1 MIIQHR
7 RKSGQHNFLV
17 RGSSNAEEMMVLIR
31 QLMQLIKPTPG
42 KMLSLHLDCSEF
54 DGIGDGQTD
63 FKIRVE
69 LESENS

>member
-1 MIIQHR
+1 
-7 RKSGQHNFLV
+7 
-17 RGSSNAEEMMVLIR
+17 MVLIR

-42 KMLSLHLDCSEF
+42 KRLSLHLDCSEF